1 MVSYM
6 QVPTCKEKETA
17 FIEGGNEV
25 GRAIVNKESMTFH
38 WPGLCQERKGVFFSS
53 GSAVIAGHETSPFWS
68 TISIYL
74 SFLFINFFK

>member
-1 MVSYM
+1 MA
-6 QVPTCKEKETA
+6 KEGERFYGVERKL
-17 FIEGGNEV
+17 GGLS
-25 GRAIVNKESMTFH
+25 IVNKESMTFH